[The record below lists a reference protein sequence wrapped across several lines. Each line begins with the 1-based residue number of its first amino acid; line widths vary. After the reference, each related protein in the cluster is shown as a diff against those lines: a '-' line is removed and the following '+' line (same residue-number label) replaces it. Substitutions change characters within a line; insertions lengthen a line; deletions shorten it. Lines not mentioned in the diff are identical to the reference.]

1 MSPAQPSDREPLSV
15 ACELVGRFQHH
26 FARIDQGMDEAITK
40 VFDLD
45 DGAAAILLANIDF
58 MKKVDIL
65 RSVIALQFSVADKEA
80 ADRLLKKIKGIN
92 NPDRQ
97 TVIHSTFE
105 PHGTDSVK
113 FRRVT
118 AKGKLSIQEPIWTK
132 ADFERRCAE
141 MDGLATELAA
151 LITKLKRYRPSLDFS
166 DPRNSGYV
174 AVLFDDL

>member
-1 MSPAQPSDREPLSV
+1 MSPAQPSDRDPVSI

-40 VFDLD
+40 VFNLD

-65 RSVIALQFSVADKEA
+65 CSVIALQFSVADKKA
-80 ADRLLKKIKGIN
+80 ADRLLKKKIAGIN
-92 NPDRQ
+92 SPHRQ

-118 AKGKLSIQEPIWTK
+118 AKGELPSKNRSGLKQISSGIALRWT
-132 ADFERRCAE
+132 ESR
-141 MDGLATELAA
+141 LNWPL
-151 LITKLKRYRPSLDFS
+151 
-166 DPRNSGYV
+166 
-174 AVLFDDL
+174 